1 MAQRL
6 VLNTAGIKGVLA
18 VGEDPPAAPISA
30 AAPAEPPASPR
41 RRSAQPKAASP
52 ALAAIAPA
60 PARSTAAERGDAFY
74 GTGRQVQTSM
84 ALNTGQ
90 LERLSDLVRATGSS
104 LNAIVVAGLQAGLP
118 AGADAACEAILAERV
133 SRAGGVAP
141 RVPTLIRLPRDL
153 RLRIDELSVAARER
167 VPRSVRADL
176 INAALEQ
183 GVPSDP
189 AAVMELVGEHAQR
202 LERAAAA

>member
-41 RRSAQPKAASP
+41 RRSAQPRPASP

-60 PARSTAAERGDAFY
+60 PAMPAAERGDAFY

-84 ALNTGQ
+84 ALNTGH

-118 AGADAACEAILAERV
+118 TDADAACEAILAERV

-189 AAVMELVGEHAQR
+189 AAVIELVGEHAQR

>member
-18 VGEDPPAAPISA
+18 VGEDPPIAQPVA
-30 AAPAEPPASPR
+30 AAPPAEPAASPR
-41 RRSAQPKAASP
+41 RRSAQPRPASP
-52 ALAAIAPA
+52 ALAAIALN
-60 PARSTAAERGDAFY
+60 AA
-74 GTGRQVQTSM
+74 
-84 ALNTGQ
+84 Q

-118 AGADAACEAILAERV
+118 TGADAACEAILAERV
-133 SRAGGVAP
+133 SRAGAVAP

-176 INAALEQ
+176 INAALER

-189 AAVMELVGEHAQR
+189 AAVVELVGEHAQR

>member
-30 AAPAEPPASPR
+30 AAPAEPPALPR
-41 RRSAQPKAASP
+41 RRSAQAKPASP

-60 PARSTAAERGDAFY
+60 PAMPAAERGDAFY

-189 AAVMELVGEHAQR
+189 AAVIELVGEHAQR

>member
-1 MAQRL
+1 M
-6 VLNTAGIKGVLA
+6 
-18 VGEDPPAAPISA
+18 PA
-30 AAPAEPPASPR
+30 
-41 RRSAQPKAASP
+41 
-52 ALAAIAPA
+52 
-60 PARSTAAERGDAFY
+60 TERGDAFY

>member
-18 VGEDPPAAPISA
+18 VGEDPPAAAPVA
-30 AAPAEPPASPR
+30 AAPPAEPLASPR
-41 RRSAQPKAASP
+41 RRSAQAKPASP

-60 PARSTAAERGDAFY
+60 PAAAADRGDAFY

-189 AAVMELVGEHAQR
+189 AAVIELVGEHAQR